1 MTAHLAAPRLS
12 AMTDA
17 SGSGTQGTQTWD
29 VHNVIA
35 VSFEDDGNAYNAMTS
50 LKQLDAQQRI
60 VVGEAIVVVRG
71 EDGQLVMKDRVES
84 NAMAGAAGGGLLGLL
99 IGVIG
104 GPLGVL
110 VGGAY
115 GLFVGSLFD
124 LHEIDETDSALGAV
138 STSVRFD
145 RTALLAVV
153 DEQSPEVLD
162 VAMANLGG
170 TVVRRPVAD
179 VEAEIAAAEKAE
191 RTAKTEARKE
201 LVRGRH
207 ERDKAAVHAK
217 VEELT
222 GKLRGARHARS
233 AGTDQ
238 AAERQ
243 PADAGH

>member
-1 MTAHLAAPRLS
+1 
-12 AMTDA
+12 
-17 SGSGTQGTQTWD
+17 
-29 VHNVIA
+29 
-35 VSFEDDGNAYNAMTS
+35 MTS
-50 LKQLDAQQRI
+50 LQELNAQKR
-60 VVGEAIVVVRG
+60 VAVGEAIVAVRG
-71 EDGQLVMKDRVES
+71 EDGQLVVKDRVES
-84 NAMAGAAGGGLLGLL
+84 NALAGTASGGLLGLL
-99 IGVIG
+99 VGVIG

-110 VGGAY
+110 VGGSY
-115 GLFVGSLFD
+115 GLLVGSMFD
-124 LHEIDETDSALGAV
+124 LYEIDETDSALGAV

-162 VAMANLGG
+162 VAMASLGG

-191 RTAKTEARKE
+191 RKAKSEARKE

-222 GKLRGARHARS
+222 GKLRGAPHARS
-233 AGTDQ
+233 TSTDQ
-238 AAERQ
+238 AGA
-243 PADAGH
+243 AH